1 MTATGYIYSE
11 LTGAVI
17 GCAMEVH
24 SVLGAGFQ
32 EVVYQRALAAEMERA
47 GLQFGRE
54 VEMTIMYK
62 GLQVGVRRVDFLVGD
77 VFTVELKAVSKLEKV
92 HFAQALNYVEAYDVK
107 LGLLLNFGSSRLQ
120 FNRLINRRYS
130 PAPRQVSPGA

>member
-1 MTATGYIYSE
+1 MLPRGYEHSG

-32 EVVYQRALAAEMERA
+32 EVVYQRALASEMARA
-47 GLQFGRE
+47 GIEFGRE

-62 GLQVGVRRVDFLVGD
+62 GLQVGVRRVDFLVGG
-77 VFTVELKAVSKLEKV
+77 VLTVEIKAVGQLEKA
-92 HFAQALNYVEAYDVK
+92 HWAQAMNYVEAYNVE
-107 LGLLLNFGSSRLQ
+107 LGLLLNFGAGRLE
-120 FNRLINRRYS
+120 FNRLVNNRYS
-130 PAPRQVSPGA
+130 PALRPDNGR

>member
-1 MTATGYIYSE
+1 MSKGYSHSD

-24 SVLGAGFQ
+24 SVLGSGFQ

-47 GLQFGRE
+47 GLDFGRE

-62 GLQVGVRRVDFLVGD
+62 GLQVGVRRVDFLVGG
-77 VFTVELKAVSKLEKV
+77 VLMVELKAVSKLEKV
-92 HFAQALNYVEAYDVK
+92 HWAQAMNYVEAYNVE
-107 LGLLLNFGSSRLQ
+107 LGLLMNFGASRLE
-120 FNRLINRRYS
+120 FNRLVNNQYAPALRPGNRRS
-130 PAPRQVSPGA
+130 

>member
-1 MTATGYIYSE
+1 MSKGYAHSD

-24 SVLGAGFQ
+24 SVLGSGFQ

-47 GLQFGRE
+47 GLDFGRE

-62 GLQVGVRRVDFLVGD
+62 GLQVGVRRVDFLVGGMLM
-77 VFTVELKAVSKLEKV
+77 VELKAVSKLEKV
-92 HFAQALNYVEAYDVK
+92 HWAQAMNYVEAYNVE
-107 LGLLLNFGSSRLQ
+107 LGLLLNFGASRLE
-120 FNRLINRRYS
+120 FNRLVNNQYNPALRPGNRRS
-130 PAPRQVSPGA
+130 

>member
-1 MTATGYIYSE
+1 MSKKGYAHSD

-24 SVLGAGFQ
+24 SVLGSGFQ

-47 GLQFGRE
+47 GLDFGRE

-62 GLQVGVRRVDFLVGD
+62 GLQVGVRRVDFLVGG
-77 VFTVELKAVSKLEKV
+77 VLMVELKAVSKLEKV
-92 HFAQALNYVEAYDVK
+92 HWAQAMNYVEAYNVE
-107 LGLLLNFGSSRLQ
+107 LGLLLNFGASRLE
-120 FNRLINRRYS
+120 FNRLVNNHYNPALRPGTRRS
-130 PAPRQVSPGA
+130 

>member
-1 MTATGYIYSE
+1 MSKGYSHSD

-24 SVLGAGFQ
+24 SVLGSGFQ

-47 GLQFGRE
+47 GLDFGRE

-62 GLQVGVRRVDFLVGD
+62 GLQVGVRRVDFLVGG
-77 VFTVELKAVSKLEKV
+77 VLMVELKAVSKLEKV
-92 HFAQALNYVEAYDVK
+92 HWAQAMNYVEAYNVE
-107 LGLLLNFGSSRLQ
+107 LGLLMNFGASRLE
-120 FNRLINRRYS
+120 FNRLVNNQYD
-130 PAPRQVSPGA
+130 PAPRPGNRRI